1 MQFLIL
7 GWTIP
12 FKVQAYLHFVVA
24 ILNSATVPYQT
35 HLRVWWIAEQ
45 PMDTTPTLFKPNV
58 LREHKS
64 KMFAQLQP
72 VETSKLVLSA
82 ASAKTTLSVSHWVY
96 TVRWDLLRHLP
107 PSVCVWIR
115 GVNYFQS
122 LGPQRVFFFFWKDQ
136 GRRVGIPQHEK
147 MLTDLKLFGAICVST
162 LSKQKGDTEARTT
175 FLIIAQRSVGSGQG
189 CGSDAA
195 QRSIT
200 RTHKQMPRTVH
211 MSTLEQV
218 ARIKRNLIFKYTK
231 AQTC

>member
-107 PSVCVWIR
+107 PCVCVWIR

-122 LGPQRVFFFFWKDQ
+122 LGPQRFFFF
-136 GRRVGIPQHEK
+136 
-147 MLTDLKLFGAICVST
+147 
-162 LSKQKGDTEARTT
+162 
-175 FLIIAQRSVGSGQG
+175 FLERSGQTCWNTTAWENVDRSEIIWCNMCFHSEQAERWYWSENNIFNYSTALSGKWAGLRLG
-189 CGSDAA
+189 CSAA
-195 QRSIT
+195 FHHTHSQTNASHCTHEYT
-200 RTHKQMPRTVH
+200 RTSSADKTEPH
-211 MSTLEQV
+211 
-218 ARIKRNLIFKYTK
+218 F
-231 AQTC
+231 